1 MNRDDKADYYNWLQ
15 KKYTSTENQMK
26 LIPKLTIEEQSR
38 NVNMVEYSEENQRK
52 INEFKKILAGIAT
65 ETEKLF

>member
-15 KKYTSTENQMK
+15 KKYQMTENQMK
-26 LIPKLTIEEQSR
+26 LIPKLSIEEQSR
-38 NVNMVEYSEENQRK
+38 NVNMVEYSEENQKK
-52 INEFKKILAGIAT
+52 INNFKKILADIAS